1 MIKLYDEGVYLLNG
15 NTLVP
20 ESQAAPELMRKKKM
34 LIKELFLTVSYR
46 LITSVEMK
54 NS

>member
-20 ESQAAPELMRKKKM
+20 ESQAAPELMRKK
-34 LIKELFLTVSYR
+34 EDTVSYR

>member
-20 ESQAAPELMRKKKM
+20 ESQAAPELMRKKEDAHKG
-34 LIKELFLTVSYR
+34 SYR

>member
-20 ESQAAPELMRKKKM
+20 ESQAAPELMKKKM